1 MLCAETTPLS
11 KLTSGASTHLCLR
24 TKSPLAKVLRDS
36 RLRKDP
42 PGKPMEVTEKQ
53 SWAGRSYS
61 FMAKKR
67 KCADDAPSAVAK
79 RAKRTVA
86 LPRLASRDVGLGI
99 NNALRGSRNK
109 TLKAFL
115 PDSEEK
121 KRAFDDELRDGEQFA
136 PTLIKCQDEEQK
148 LWTYMPSPGAYMR
161 SPRNEPIGNR
171 DPISSFGLG
180 SHVGFS
186 TKRNCKVNG
195 DTRTSTS
202 KKPKPGTPRHME
214 LGVMFGTARL
224 GAPW

>member
-214 LGVMFGTARL
+214 LGVMFGTARI
-224 GAPW
+224 ACT